1 MTVTNQERQ
10 DLIRSETLIQ
20 GLCHDMINFT
30 KEYMHDID
38 VYLEVIKS
46 IPIQKIDFDFVWN
59 LLRMYCNF
67 EEVREKTAMILIIY
81 LNRIYEHLLFD
92 EPKAQYTD
100 DLEEININEYLKI
113 HVFYPLLLASQGE
126 INREKYPI
134 TDHRL
139 IFRYFVYAM
148 FNAFIPC
155 EYMDVADLIGAH
167 YDLRKPDHG
176 LQEIYDSIT
185 QWNFENSFAATQ
197 YVSMFESKLNDI
209 FNNFYT
215 ITEFITELMNETDRK
230 YGSNTNFGDKRREIT
245 KRFSNAFPEM
255 QSKNLDDLIFN
266 IFNDWN
272 MVYIKE
278 EGNKDN
284 QHLVTGDIFNTTGII
299 IQRLLDEFCPE
310 YLTNKKLNQI
320 IRLLFEEV
328 TRYFDNVYGYTLPF
342 KEIIDKIMAG
352 DTSYR
357 GKTNDSV
364 YDTATEATEDTPP
377 VNDPNIRKPKVDGSK
392 KMESAQAQ
400 IYHAYKNYKNAE
412 QKIDS
417 QISKMLQACKRL
429 AIGDTRTE
437 IIEGKKFSA
446 IGLLKKALSTAA
458 IFAFGP
464 IKGIIL
470 LVVRYALKKKTTTAE
485 RRKILT
491 ELQVELE
498 MINEKINDAKGD
510 GNRQAKYAM
519 MRTKAEIEAAIG
531 QIKYGLEV
539 DQRNMEGAKNALNN
553 AIGVNKRRGF

>member
-1 MTVTNQERQ
+1 MIVTNQERQ
-10 DLIRSETLIQ
+10 NLIRSETTVK
-20 GLCHDMINFT
+20 GLCG
-30 KEYMHDID
+30 YMLSFPSNYLQDAKI
-38 VYLEVIKS
+38 YLEVIKT
-46 IPIQKIDFDFVWN
+46 IPIQKIDLDFVWH
-59 LLRMYCNF
+59 LLSMYCNYY
-67 EEVREKTAMILIIY
+67 ESSREITVEILTIY
-81 LNRIYEHLLFD
+81 LNRIYGHLLFD
-92 EPKAQYTD
+92 EPDAHYTD
-100 DLEEININEYLKI
+100 DIEDVNVNEWLKV
-113 HVFYPLLLASQGE
+113 HLYYPLLLALQNE

-134 TDHRL
+134 TDHRRMFGYL
-139 IFRYFVYAM
+139 VYEIFNV
-148 FNAFIPC
+148 FIPC
-155 EYMDVADLIGAH
+155 DYMDIADSISSH

-176 LQEIYDSIT
+176 LQEIYDEIS
-185 QWNFENSFAATQ
+185 QWNFEDSFAATQ
-197 YVSMFESKLNDI
+197 YVSMFEAKLQDL

-215 ITEFITELMNETDRK
+215 RDEFINGLMNEVNHRYPDHYIGTK
-230 YGSNTNFGDKRREIT
+230 EREIV
-245 KRFSNAFPEM
+245 KRFTTAFPEI
-255 QSKNLDDLIFN
+255 QSLDFEDFVFN
-266 IFNDWN
+266 IFNGWN
-272 MVYIKE
+272 MTYIKE
-278 EGNKDN
+278 IGNKDD
-284 QHLVTGDIFNTTGII
+284 QQYMQGDIFNSTGII
-299 IQRLLDEFCPE
+299 IQRLLDKFCPD
-310 YLTNKKLNQI
+310 YLSNKKMNQV

-328 TRYFDNVYGYTLPF
+328 TRYFNTIYGYTLPF

-364 YDTATEATEDTPP
+364 YDTATEATEEAPP
-377 VNDPNIRKPKVDGSK
+377 VNDPNIRKPKVNGSK